1 MNVGDHAMRNSTLP
15 DLENQ
20 ISEINANPGVGTYTG
35 DRDAFNA
42 SVEAW
47 RLSPSIDELWQA
59 QEDFLVHYDV
69 LDIIP
74 GILPT
79 DRAAILDR
87 LDRFDFPH
95 PIRQV
100 LGHNTI
106 LHDRDEIAAIL
117 EAAPRC
123 SEDGQSWNGRLLAL
137 LVLKSAE
144 DHCHDLWQ
152 TVHQE
157 ENFDD
162 DGSGVREKTKKTLEA
177 WFEELGR
184 IVMARPD
191 GNFLGPQWLLMKV
204 ADERL
209 DRARRGRAGDRAH
222 EYLWQDDL
230 IEWITLGLYR
240 AGLTAGTIAA
250 LVDFPK
256 IPVVG
261 ELAPA
266 RSASCDDE
274 KDQPRFGA
282 LSMMALM
289 DHMIGDASAENG
301 QKLLDYLDALLA
313 LRDPAFEVESL
324 LSSGTS
330 DLPVNCCGYLLAHI
344 EEPAERWRQS
354 WDRLIEQRRRV
365 QHWNQTDDA
374 DALAPSLFLIAAGMS
389 GIDWLLS
396 PSHNR
401 PDKAKVL
408 WRELF
413 DGARECWLT
422 ISLIHLTERIETH
435 IGRLFAR
442 HQMVFDD
449 SASQGDASEPNMVHD
464 ASIYSECLAQDLD
477 LLGGDDLMLT
487 ICCLNASRNGA
498 TLAVIDEV
506 LKHNSGHF
514 DTILRQFERWQEF
527 ERPVRRRPEIVE
539 ALAKLREEI
548 EAVEDDLA
556 RNDTGCC

>member
-1 MNVGDHAMRNSTLP
+1 MRDSILS
-15 DLENQ
+15 DLEAK
-20 ISEINANPGVGTYTG
+20 IRDINANPGIGTYAG

-47 RLSPSIDELWQA
+47 RSSPSINELWQA
-59 QEDFLVHYDV
+59 QGDPFLVHYDV
-69 LDIIP
+69 LDDVLDIIP
-74 GILPT
+74 GVLPT

-95 PIRQV
+95 PIRQM

-106 LHDRDEIAAIL
+106 LQNRDEIAATL
-117 EAAPRC
+117 KAAPRC

-144 DHCHDLWQ
+144 DHCRDQWQ
-152 TVHQE
+152 ELYQE
-157 ENFDD
+157 ANFDD
-162 DGSGVREKTKKTLEA
+162 DNSEVREKMKTTLA
-177 WFEELGR
+177 SWFEELGR
-184 IVMARPD
+184 IVMDRPD
-191 GNFLGPQWLLMKV
+191 GKFLGPQWLLMKV
-204 ADERL
+204 EDERL

-230 IEWITLGLYR
+230 IEWITLGLSK
-240 AGLTAGTIAA
+240 AGLTGRSIVT

-256 IPVVG
+256 IPAVG

-274 KDQPRFGA
+274 KTPPRLGA

-289 DHMIGDASAENG
+289 DHMIGDTSAEDG

-313 LRDPAFEVESL
+313 SRDPAFEVESL
-324 LSSGTS
+324 LNSGTS
-330 DLPVNCCGYLLAHI
+330 DLPVNCCGYLLAHV

-354 WDRLIEQRRRV
+354 WNRLIEQRRRA

-374 DALAPSLFLIAAGMS
+374 DALAPSLFLLAVGIS

-396 PSHNR
+396 PSHGR
-401 PDKAKVL
+401 PDKVKVL

-422 ISLIHLTERIETH
+422 ISLTHLAERIEAH

-464 ASIYSECLAQDLD
+464 ASIYSECLTQDLD

-498 TLAVIDEV
+498 TPAVIDEV
-506 LKHNSGHF
+506 LKRNSGHF